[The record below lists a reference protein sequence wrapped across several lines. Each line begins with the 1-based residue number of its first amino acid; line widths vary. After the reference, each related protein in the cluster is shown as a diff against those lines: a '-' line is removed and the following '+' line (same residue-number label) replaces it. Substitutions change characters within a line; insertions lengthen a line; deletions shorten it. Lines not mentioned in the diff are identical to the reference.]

1 MDPVNP
7 NQKARTTPQ
16 YALYQRDNFWKSNEG
31 EVPVF
36 NTEPGKLEDL
46 AREKLSQGG
55 WFYASSNAGQSHTH
69 TVNRQS
75 FYRHRIIPRMLVDT
89 NQRDTATE
97 IFGHKVPAPI
107 GFAPV
112 GINKIYNPEGEL
124 PVARAAGTLGLPYC
138 LSTAGSQS
146 IEDVGL
152 ANDQGVR
159 KRSDGETAAGG
170 GEKGVR
176 FFQLYMP
183 HDDELTRSIL
193 QRAVDSGF
201 SACILTLD
209 TWQLGWRHDDVAN
222 SNYAFYHGLGADLG
236 LTDPVFQK
244 RLKEK
249 GIDPKTQPNE
259 AGALWI
265 DNVWHGRAHTWE
277 KAVWAMKLWKE
288 LSGGKPFSLKGI
300 QSVDDAKKAVDL
312 GFDGIVVSNHA
323 GRQVDG
329 AVASLDSLEKIV
341 DAVGDKIYIMF
352 DSGVRSASDVVKALA
367 LGAKFVFVGRLWIW
381 GLAIMAGY
389 DHTIRFWE
397 ALSGICSRTIP
408 HPDSQVNR
416 LCISPDKRYLA
427 AAGHH
432 TVKLYDIKSTNP
444 NAILTFDGHTSNI
457 TGVAFH
463 CESKW
468 LVTSSEDGTVKIW
481 DTRSGNVQRN
491 YTHGVPV
498 NDVVIHPNQGELISC
513 DRGGNVRI
521 WDLGENKCSHQLIP
535 EDDVSVASVTVA
547 SDGSMVCA
555 GNNAGNVYVW
565 RMIQRSDTTSI
576 LPICKFVA
584 HTTYIT
590 RVLLSPDVRHLAT
603 CSADHTARIWSV
615 DTSAPHNVMPTDNLP
630 SASERDPAAFPLE
643 TTLHG
648 HQRWVWDCAFSA
660 DSAYLVTAC
669 SDHYARLWE
678 LGTQSIIR
686 QYNGHHRGAVC
697 VALND
702 TAVGN

>member
-16 YALYQRDNFWKSNEG
+16 YALYQRDNFWKSNDG

-36 NTEPGKLEDL
+36 NTGKMPFVLSADYKVPNLSYTAEPGKLESL
-46 AREKLSQGG
+46 AKEKLSQGG

-75 FYRHRIIPRMLVDT
+75 FYRHSIIPRMLVDT

-341 DAVGDKIYIMF
+341 DGMLSY
-352 DSGVRSASDVVKALA
+352 
-367 LGAKFVFVGRLWIW
+367 
-381 GLAIMAGY
+381 AI
-389 DHTIRFWE
+389 
-397 ALSGICSRTIP
+397 
-408 HPDSQVNR
+408 
-416 LCISPDKRYLA
+416 
-427 AAGHH
+427 
-432 TVKLYDIKSTNP
+432 
-444 NAILTFDGHTSNI
+444 
-457 TGVAFH
+457 
-463 CESKW
+463 
-468 LVTSSEDGTVKIW
+468 
-481 DTRSGNVQRN
+481 
-491 YTHGVPV
+491 
-498 NDVVIHPNQGELISC
+498 
-513 DRGGNVRI
+513 
-521 WDLGENKCSHQLIP
+521 
-535 EDDVSVASVTVA
+535 
-547 SDGSMVCA
+547 
-555 GNNAGNVYVW
+555 
-565 RMIQRSDTTSI
+565 
-576 LPICKFVA
+576 
-584 HTTYIT
+584 
-590 RVLLSPDVRHLAT
+590 
-603 CSADHTARIWSV
+603 
-615 DTSAPHNVMPTDNLP
+615 
-630 SASERDPAAFPLE
+630 
-643 TTLHG
+643 
-648 HQRWVWDCAFSA
+648 
-660 DSAYLVTAC
+660 
-669 SDHYARLWE
+669 
-678 LGTQSIIR
+678 
-686 QYNGHHRGAVC
+686 
-697 VALND
+697 
-702 TAVGN
+702 